1 VRVRQVR
8 PSSRGDGRGGNHS
21 NSTSSHSCHVLLCR
35 GRALDAQ
42 RARLPLDVFTK
53 LERCALT
60 TVGRSLGTSAHPLH
74 SGTAPRASA
83 AAALLLAELHPRAPS
98 WDPLAEKRGTTSA
111 PFASRGA
118 TRATAVAT
126 DATREQPEEQSAV
139 DGGGGGSPSAL
150 PTVGSSDAG
159 APSAAVSNRAVELTA
174 VDGSVLHHHL
184 HALVA
189 STPHQPAHQ
198 PSHHHSPTSA
208 VTGSPLPTHN
218 AAGCT
223 RALT

>member
-1 VRVRQVR
+1 MF
-8 PSSRGDGRGGNHS
+8 
-21 NSTSSHSCHVLLCR
+21 
-35 GRALDAQ
+35 AL
-42 RARLPLDVFTK
+42 
-53 LERCALT
+53 
-60 TVGRSLGTSAHPLH
+60 
-74 SGTAPRASA
+74 
-83 AAALLLAELHPRAPS
+83 
-98 WDPLAEKRGTTSA
+98 A
-111 PFASRGA
+111 PFAGNGA
-118 TRATAVAT
+118 TRATVEAT
-126 DATREQPEEQSAV
+126 DATREQHEEQSVV
-139 DGGGGGSPSAL
+139 DGGGSPSAV
-150 PTVGSSDAG
+150 PTVDLSDAG
-159 APSAAVSNRAVELTA
+159 KLSAAVSNRAVELTA